1 MACADFNEFEQFI
14 IQFDQSVKIDQD
26 NDKNL
31 RYNVWETTQKEISDI
46 TDKLSISALP
56 DTAQSARILRKIN
69 AGLKRIRSS
78 AAKGGTIQ
86 NDIFNH
92 KFNIEM
98 SIALHEIM
106 ESVKGESDK
115 ARNLGIEVST
125 ISDTGVL
132 PALPKSRVAASIG
145 RKIAFQKGYRFK
157 RATNADTAAR
167 IEALYYDL
175 GNEALVQLETAGY
188 VKAGKGISTIQ
199 DYQSKDDLKKDFP
212 KNELTRSDVLSISLD
227 EKKMGI
233 KPGTTEADYF
243 LNRTEADLT
252 DTDLG
257 VVTEK
262 LRISNLLTQPSTV
275 VLPDTVKPTMTDEQL
290 AQWDDGIVAPDSK
303 TAAARKAIYEKP
315 LFVNKAIHKFMQ
327 LMHAESLNTG
337 KSATQ
342 RINEVF
348 GTRKNMVRSLFG
360 LKRSD
365 DFSIDK
371 KESITGQNLSK
382 TTPLD
387 DIVEYYD
394 LMQVDGEPAPL
405 HMPMKI
411 GRNGRLY
418 YLNSVLNPHASKQS
432 RFMLTP
438 GEYTI
443 DTGTADFDF
452 LVYHVARNL
461 KFKDKDKNSQIFTY
475 DDIVNGSKE
484 LDAALEAF
492 DNFQGA
498 TQITN
503 MMKAMGPLARQFEGV
518 DYVTMLTSLQAV
530 KDIRNPKEGKISTEF
545 TVSADA
551 TASGGTLTFLQALG
565 TNDNVTE
572 FLQRIG
578 LLHAGDSLVK
588 QDLDDLYGL
597 MSNAVTDFV
606 AGTGDGLGA
615 DIGGIDTTGIMQDTL
630 NLLFNEGKDIR
641 EFSKDP
647 TMVFVYGQGRKSA
660 TETISRSL
668 ADRIIDNLDDPKT
681 REYLVLLMGDK
692 KFGNMEG
699 AELKNIKD
707 LYPNIVDQLKKSE
720 LPQQM
725 FDTMKENIKDQYL
738 SEYLDRSQKVYEFLK
753 QLPSDTP
760 FKVLPAGAVL
770 DGKKASNPEELQ
782 KFGMPVTKEVEVIN
796 SFKGKDDT
804 VLTRR
809 EKLQKTVMDVSTI
822 HGIDAALLYHS
833 LANVDPQ
840 SGVAVIH
847 DDVRGTVATVRAME
861 AEYAKTAVK
870 VAGQYDVHQQIME
883 AVASY
888 SPEIAESADFKAL
901 KKQID
906 DQVAEKQKIISALFN
921 ENNDALIGDGT
932 AFETFAKPTEVS
944 PTVDTEAET
953 TVQSSIPTGPLAEQ
967 DFGDTT
973 ITVVD
978 GDESVEVLAQEYWNN
993 IQSRLDMV
1001 EKLKICLT

>member
-1 MACADFNEFEQFI
+1 MACLDFNEFSKFI
-14 IQFDQSVKIDQD
+14 VSFDQAVEIDKQK
-26 NDKNL
+26 DKPL
-31 RYNVWETTQKEISDI
+31 RYNVWETTVAQVK
-46 TDKLSISALP
+46 KLTGNLNSNALP
-56 DTAQSARILRKIN
+56 EKAQSSRILLKIESS
-69 AGLKRIRSS
+69 LRRIRESS
-78 AAKGGTIQ
+78 KTGGTIQ
-86 NDIFNH
+86 KDIFDSE
-92 KFNIEM
+92 FNIEM
-98 SIALHEIM
+98 SIALHELM

-125 ISDTGVL
+125 VSDSGVL
-132 PALPKSRVAASIG
+132 PALPKSRIAASIG

-157 RATNADTAAR
+157 RATNADSAAR

-175 GNEALVQLETAGY
+175 GNEALIQLENAGY
-188 VKAGKGISTIQ
+188 VKGSKGISTIQ
-199 DYQSKDDLKKDFP
+199 DYQNKEDLKKDFP
-212 KNELTRSDVLSISLD
+212 KNELTRSDVLSISLN

-233 KPGTTEADYF
+233 KPETTEAAYF

-257 VVTEK
+257 VITEK
-262 LRISNLLTQPSTV
+262 LRMVNLIVQPSTII
-275 VLPDTVKPTMTDEQL
+275 LPDTSPGLNDTEL
-290 AQWDDGIVAPDSK
+290 AQWDDGIGSPDGK
-303 TAAARKAIYEKP
+303 TAAARKTIYKKP
-315 LFVNKAIHKFMQ
+315 LFVNKAIHTFMK
-327 LMHAESLNTG
+327 LMNEESLKTG

-342 RINEVF
+342 RINEIF

-371 KESITGQNLSK
+371 KESVSGQNLSK

-387 DIVEYYD
+387 DLVEYYD
-394 LMQVDGEPAPL
+394 QLQVEGNPAPL

-432 RFMLTP
+432 RSMLTP
-438 GEYTI
+438 GEYTV
-443 DTGTADFDF
+443 DTGTADFNY
-452 LVYHVARNL
+452 LVYQISQNL
-461 KFKDKDKNSQIFTY
+461 IFKDKAGNPQTFTY
-475 DDIVNGSKE
+475 EDIVNGNKE
-484 LDAALEAF
+484 LDAALK
-492 DNFQGA
+492 DYDKFQSA
-498 TQITN
+498 TNIVN
-503 MMKAMGPLARQFEGV
+503 MMKATGPLARKFQGV
-518 DYVTMLTSLQAV
+518 DYVSLLTSLQAV
-530 KDIRNPKEGKISTEF
+530 QDIRNPKNGKVSTEF
-545 TVSADA
+545 TISADA

-597 MSNAVTDFV
+597 MSNAVTDFIE
-606 AGTGDGLGA
+606 GKGDGLGA
-615 DIGGIDTTGIMQDTL
+615 DIGGADVTGIMQSTL
-630 NLLFNEGKDIR
+630 NLLFNKGKDIR

-647 TMVFVYGQGRKSA
+647 TMVFVYGQGKNSA
-660 TETISRSL
+660 TDTIARSL

-681 REYLVLLMGDK
+681 REYLSKLFDDDSYKTQEGTKLK
-692 KFGNMEG
+692 K
-699 AELKNIKD
+699 IKD
-707 LYPNIVDQLKKSE
+707 LYPDIVDQLKSSE

-738 SEYLDRSQKVYEFLK
+738 AEYIDRSQKVYEFLK
-753 QLPSDTP
+753 KLPSETP

-770 DGKKASNPEELQ
+770 DGKKASNPGDLQ
-782 KFGMPVTKEVEVIN
+782 KYGMPITKEVEVLN
-796 SFKGKDDT
+796 TFEGKDDT

-809 EKLQKTVMDVSTI
+809 EKLRKTVMDVSTI

-833 LANVDPQ
+833 LDNVDPQ

-847 DDVRGTVATVRAME
+847 DEVRGNVNTVRAME

-883 AVASY
+883 AVAAY

-906 DQVAEKQKIISALFN
+906 QQVAEKNKLISELFN

-932 AFETFAKPTEVS
+932 AFEQFTNIPN
-944 PTVDTEAET
+944 VDIETET
-953 TVQSSIPTGPLAEQ
+953 TVESAIPNEGPSAKQ
-967 DFGDTT
+967 DFGDTIIT
-973 ITVVD
+973 IVD
-978 GDESVEVLAQEYWNN
+978 GDVSVEVLAQEYWDN